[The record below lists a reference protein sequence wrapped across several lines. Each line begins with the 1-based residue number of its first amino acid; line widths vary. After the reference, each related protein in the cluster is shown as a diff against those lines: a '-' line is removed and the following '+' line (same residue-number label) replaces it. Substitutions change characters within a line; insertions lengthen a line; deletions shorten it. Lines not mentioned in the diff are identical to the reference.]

1 MKYELHTPKS
11 SDIEPIF
18 GIDRYNNIIYVPTP
32 AARSSSSKS
41 VRDQVLNKF
50 IVRTDFLFLGWL
62 GELILFLKPKRFIS
76 NKNAL
81 SKDLLEWMG
90 RPVQTHP
97 YTTGQPLPVQ
107 TWPQTRSREVPK
119 AILTGLDLT

>member
-1 MKYELHTPKS
+1 MYELHTPKS

-62 GELILFLKPKRFIS
+62 GEFILFLKPKRFIS

-90 RPVQTHP
+90 RPV
-97 YTTGQPLPVQ
+97 
-107 TWPQTRSREVPK
+107 
-119 AILTGLDLT
+119 

>member
-18 GIDRYNNIIYVPTP
+18 GIDRYIYVPKS

-62 GELILFLKPKRFIS
+62 GELILFLNPNRFIL
-76 NKNAL
+76 NIRVL

-90 RPVQTHP
+90 RPVQ
-97 YTTGQPLPVQ
+97 G
-107 TWPQTRSREVPK
+107 
-119 AILTGLDLT
+119 